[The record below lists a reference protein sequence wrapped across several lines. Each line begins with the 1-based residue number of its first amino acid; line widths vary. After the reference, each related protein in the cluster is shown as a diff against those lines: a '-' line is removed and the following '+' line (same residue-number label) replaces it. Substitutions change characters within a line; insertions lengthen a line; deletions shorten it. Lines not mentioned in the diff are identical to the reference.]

1 MRELFGSLVKGMTFL
16 LTWLYNGTAAV
27 GLPSYGLAIIL
38 LTVIVRVLL
47 YPLNYKQM
55 HSMLALQRLQ
65 PKVKEIQEKYR
76 KDPQKL
82 QQKMME
88 LYQEHGVNPLGGCL
102 PLLIQLPILIAL
114 YSALLHF
121 PYAVAEHARFLWVP
135 SLSGKDPYFLLPILA
150 GATTYW
156 QMRVTPQAGGQEQMQ
171 RMMTLTMPVLF
182 LWISSTLPAGLALYW
197 VTFNVLSVGQ
207 QYLINRRLLA
217 GKEAVQTDEGSNKE
231 RKNGSGGGAGRVAGA
246 ASQSGR
252 SSRGGAQRTDE
263 GVVRAR
269 RGKTGRR
276 QGNT

>member
-1 MRELFGSLVKGMTFL
+1 MTFL
-16 LTWLYNGTAAV
+16 LTWLYSGTAAV
-27 GLPSYGLAIIL
+27 GVPSYGLAIIL

-47 YPLNYKQM
+47 YPLSYKQM

-65 PKVKEIQEKYR
+65 PKMKELQEKYR

-102 PLLIQLPILIAL
+102 PMLIQLPILIAL

-135 SLSGKDPYFLLPILA
+135 SLSGKDPYLLLPILA

-156 QMRVTPQAGGQEQMQ
+156 QMRVTPQTGGQEQMQ
-171 RMMTLTMPVLF
+171 RMMTLAMPLLF

-197 VTFNVLSVGQ
+197 VTFNLLSVGQ
-207 QYLINRRLLA
+207 QYLINRRLMA

-231 RKNGSGGGAGRVAGA
+231 RKDSSGGGPGRTGGA
-246 ASQSGR
+246 ARESRRSGR
-252 SSRGGAQRTDE
+252 GSAQRADE
-263 GVVRAR
+263 GAVRTR
-269 RGKTGRR
+269 RGKTGGS
-276 QGNT
+276 QGNV

>member
-1 MRELFGSLVKGMTFL
+1 MTFL
-16 LTWLYNGTAAV
+16 LTWLYSGTAAV
-27 GLPSYGLAIIL
+27 GVPSYGLAIIL

-47 YPLNYKQM
+47 YPLSYKQM

-65 PKVKEIQEKYR
+65 PKMRELQEKYR

-102 PLLIQLPILIAL
+102 PMLIQLPILIAL

-156 QMRVTPQAGGQEQMQ
+156 QMRVTPQASGQEQMQ
-171 RMMTLTMPVLF
+171 RMMTLAMPVLF

-217 GKEAVQTDEGSNKE
+217 GKEAAQTDEGSNKE
-231 RKNGSGGGAGRVAGA
+231 RKNGSGGGAGRTAGTA
-246 ASQSGR
+246 RQSGR
-252 SSRGGAQRTDE
+252 SGRGSAQRADE